1 MICVYVGRAKTVE
14 PIDMQFVLWTRVRV
28 HEPCHRLRGSASTV
42 LTVTGFVN
50 GKGQY
55 LTPQNPHSLIDHQNL
70 LQVITWVTPVAVPNL
85 VEIRPREAS
94 GQMGEI

>member
-1 MICVYVGRAKTVE
+1 MICVYVGRAKTDE
-14 PIDMQFVLWTRVRV
+14 PIDMQFVLWTRGRV

-55 LTPQNPHSLIDHQNL
+55 LTHRIHTL
-70 LQVITWVTPVAVPNL
+70 
-85 VEIRPREAS
+85 
-94 GQMGEI
+94 

>member
-14 PIDMQFVLWTRVRV
+14 PIDMQFVLWTRGRV

-55 LTPQNPHSLIDHQNL
+55 LTPQNPHSLIDHQKF
-70 LQVITWVTPVAVPNL
+70 VASDYFGDPCGCAKFGAN
-85 VEIRPREAS
+85 PSTGGFWAN
-94 GQMGEI
+94 G